1 MRILQITRA
10 ANGGGGK
17 SRLVAIFSAEISPD
31 VRVHNLRLLE
41 TPSGRRLTYSSAT
54 GGQRNATFS
63 PALAEKLT
71 AAATAAMEG
80 HESHDRSAA

>member
-1 MRILQITRA
+1 MRILQISRA
-10 ANGGGGK
+10 ADPGGGTN
-17 SRLVAIFSAEISPD
+17 RLVAIYSAEISPD

-71 AAATAAMEG
+71 AAATAALEG
-80 HESHDRSAA
+80 RETYDRAAA